1 MKAFVVLLALLFA
14 AKLAHQEY
22 LYRVATRDALVGAYR
37 DRAVQACAQDARTPF
52 LGLGP
57 QAWANA
63 EDVRLAIGN
72 GNLDVR
78 FWQLGHELWNARYR
92 NPYLFLSTPERSG
105 TVHCDYD
112 IVNAAA
118 TVYR

>member
-1 MKAFVVLLALLFA
+1 MKAFVVLLALLVA

-22 LYRVATRDALVGAYR
+22 LYRIATRDALIGAYL
-37 DRAVQACAQDARTPF
+37 DRAVAACAQDARTPF

-57 QAWANA
+57 RAWASA
-63 EDVRLAIGN
+63 DDVRLVIGN
-72 GNLDVR
+72 SNLDVR

-92 NPYLFLSTPERSG
+92 NPYLSLSAPEPAG
-105 TVHCDYD
+105 TVHCEYD